1 MKLLNLFVSFLRPKS
16 SKREDC
22 NNIVQSMARCKQ
34 LYKTLSVLAHPDK
47 HPNKSELATEI
58 MNEINANRF
67 NYSELIKLEKKI
79 QEELICN

>member
-1 MKLLNLFVSFLRPKS
+1 MNLLKLFVSFLRPKS
-16 SKREDC
+16 TKREDC

-34 LYKTLSVLAHPDK
+34 LYKKLSVLAHPDK
-47 HPNKSELATEI
+47 HPNNSELATEI

-67 NYSELIKLEKKI
+67 NYSQLVKLEKKI